1 MRRENG
7 MNWALL
13 AYVVVIGTL
22 TSLLLFLVG
31 GVEQGEAL
39 ALGMALG
46 FSVLVGY
53 PLGRA
58 VARLLV
64 AGELRLLKA
73 NITRASEIAAEHRIP
88 LPSDEEIRRRKPPL
102 SAWAVVASI
111 GVGAALAP
119 VFAILTAMSVILA
132 MSGMPATG
140 YAVAAGAVG
149 AAGALGF
156 ALAALVT
163 LYYRGKIEWLAF
175 QLSVVRGAGRLRETG
190 RSVER
195 ALRIGSPE
203 RRYA

>member
-1 MRRENG
+1 
-7 MNWALL
+7 MNRALL
-13 AYVVVIGTL
+13 AYMVGIGTL

-31 GVEQGEAL
+31 GMEQGEAL

-58 VARLLV
+58 VARLLI
-64 AGELRLLKA
+64 AGELRLIEAYLA
-73 NITRASEIAAEHRIP
+73 RASEIAAEHRIP
-88 LPSDEEIRRRKPPL
+88 LPSAEELRERKPPL
-102 SAWAVVASI
+102 TAWITLAGI

-119 VFAILTAMSVILA
+119 VFTVLSAMSVILA
-132 MSGMPATG
+132 MSGLPAGG

-149 AAGALGF
+149 GVGAFGF

-163 LYYRGKIEWLAF
+163 LSYRGRIERIAF
-175 QLSVVRGAGRLRETG
+175 QLSVARGAGRLRETG

-195 ALRIGSPE
+195 ALRIGGAASP
-203 RRYA
+203 RMAN